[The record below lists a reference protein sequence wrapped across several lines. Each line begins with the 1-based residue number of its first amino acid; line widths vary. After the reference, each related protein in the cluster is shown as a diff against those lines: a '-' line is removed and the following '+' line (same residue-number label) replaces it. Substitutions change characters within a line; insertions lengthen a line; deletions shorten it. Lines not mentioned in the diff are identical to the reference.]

1 MDVGSS
7 QSTWQGYDDAGKQLG
22 ACVEPIIRAQRLG
35 ALSSGLADPSD
46 GDSQVDHMPKQGL
59 IAMRGILVGVACLL
73 LGFLCRSQTAAVTP
87 QTIADLHAKR
97 WTVRRNAFER
107 LAAVKDD
114 IDNPRIQKLLI
125 RLREKENVES
135 NMGDIDLYED
145 DDYLAYEGDGRR
157 PKATFQTSQMPY
169 FAEGGFAGLVGFKR
183 WEQREC
189 FDYVVTSGDGGH
201 TVRLEM
207 TLKVNSANP
216 SCTRLPAGFH
226 RIVIADPETGRILH
240 TERTIA
246 PEAAARNTGVYF
258 GGIDYAPQKLGE
270 QTFWLPSRFYAHDAN
285 NTARMF
291 ATYSNCHRYAGE
303 LKILPGYVLSGA
315 GQQHR

>member
-1 MDVGSS
+1 
-7 QSTWQGYDDAGKQLG
+7 
-22 ACVEPIIRAQRLG
+22 VEPIIRAQRLG

-145 DDYLAYEGDGRR
+145 DDYLAYEGELTSVVQEIAVKTNNPNAWKALVYGRYNGDSEFGNWLSSHR
-157 PKATFQTSQMPY
+157 ATLPF
-169 FAEGGFAGLVGFKR
+169 LIR
-183 WEQREC
+183 
-189 FDYVVTSGDGGH
+189 
-201 TVRLEM
+201 RLESPLAPLRM
-207 TLKVNSANP
+207 DAVYVLANMLAKSKGEDPFPPAEYRSLKQRVRS
-216 SCTRLPAGFH
+216 
-226 RIVIADPETGRILH
+226 
-240 TERTIA
+240 
-246 PEAAARNTGVYF
+246 AAAKGNPAVRQSAMKGLGLTKDLEDVPFLEKLAKTAPDPDTRKYALNAAREIRESNHYGALCDLLRHPWNERSP
-258 GGIDYAPQKLGE
+258 ID
-270 QTFWLPSRFYAHDAN
+270 SS
-285 NTARMF
+285 M
-291 ATYSNCHRYAGE
+291 
-303 LKILPGYVLSGA
+303 
-315 GQQHR
+315 